1 MCYWTRA
8 IDLQSEFRALRR
20 MHSPAAHAP
29 GAAPPGPTMLCVVA
43 LVVCLWFIFLFAPP
57 PLLCWLASALFHMY
71 YINQGR
77 SQPTT
82 DDSRIN

>member
-29 GAAPPGPTMLCVVA
+29 GAAPPGPTMLSVA
-43 LVVCLWFIFLFAPP
+43 LFAWLWFYCSTPLPLVLVGFGPVLYMFRGYAGFPP
-57 PLLCWLASALFHMY
+57 PWFVGS
-71 YINQGR
+71 
-77 SQPTT
+77 
-82 DDSRIN
+82 

>member
-29 GAAPPGPTMLCVVA
+29 GAAPPGPTMLSVA
-43 LVVCLWFIFLFAPP
+43 MFAWSWFFRSTPP
-57 PLLCWLASALFHMY
+57 FLCWLASALS
-71 YINQGR
+71 YIVTEY
-77 SQPTT
+77 SEY
-82 DDSRIN
+82 SEYL

>member
-43 LVVCLWFIFLFAPP
+43 LVVCLWYFLFPLP
-57 PLLCWLASALFHMY
+57 PLLCWLASALF
-71 YINQGR
+71 
-77 SQPTT
+77 
-82 DDSRIN
+82 